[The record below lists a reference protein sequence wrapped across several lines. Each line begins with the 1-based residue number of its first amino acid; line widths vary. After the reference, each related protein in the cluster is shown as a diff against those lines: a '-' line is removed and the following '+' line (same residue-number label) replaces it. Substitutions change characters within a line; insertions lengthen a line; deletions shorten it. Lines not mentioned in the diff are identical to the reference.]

1 MDLDKKTALYMATF
15 VAAVFVL
22 ALKFMQP
29 VTINVIFGGN
39 GPVAAAIPGVYTLA
53 DCVVLSI
60 AAFLLGITAVSLFL
74 IYTKSPGD
82 STVIPQPASGS
93 LQEIQ
98 LGVQDPCHDP
108 ISEAFPEN
116 TQDEGSS
123 HLLNLLKGNERNV
136 MEALMKYGEMNQ
148 ADLSARTG
156 IPKSTLS
163 RTLQN
168 LEDRKLIFRYDN
180 GMSKMV
186 KLEIHWNDLI
196 NNNHH

>member
-98 LGVQDPCHDP
+98 LGVQNPCHDP